1 LSVKAVIVVKR
12 REGPETIT
20 DGANANF
27 GKRRAPLDP
36 MPEKNAKR
44 RAQTKKRQGKSAS
57 TQAGEYVREEM
68 RHSKQGK
75 HSSKNPKQ
83 AIAIGLSKARREGV
97 DVKPPKK
104 GKSSQATRKK
114 ARRDDSK
121 GQAKK
126 KGGSAKRTS
135 AKKSAASSRR

>member
-1 LSVKAVIVVKR
+1 
-12 REGPETIT
+12 
-20 DGANANF
+20 
-27 GKRRAPLDP
+27 
-36 MPEKNAKR
+36 MPVKNAKR
-44 RAQTKKRQGKSAS
+44 RAQTQKRQGKSAS

-97 DVKPPKK
+97 SVKPPKK
-104 GKSSQATRKK
+104 GKTSAATRKK
-114 ARRDDSK
+114 AERDYAK

-126 KGGSAKRTS
+126 ESSSSSKRTGAKSS
-135 AKKSAASSRR
+135 AKKSTTKPASKRSSSKSSPSR